1 MVLLTKTQA
10 ERIYGTWCSS
20 EDSKFEYKSEV
31 FELEYDED
39 ADVAYVDED
48 GDGDWVKLINLYQ
61 RDIEV
66 SVAEWVYKTDNS
78 WRE

>member
-1 MVLLTKTQA
+1 MVLITKTQA
-10 ERIYGTWCSS
+10 ERIYSTWCSS

-39 ADVAYVDED
+39 TDVDYVDE
-48 GDGDWVKLINLYQ
+48 DGDWVKLIDLYQ
-61 RDIEV
+61 QDIEV

-78 WRE
+78 WRG